1 MLNKTPYAIIKAVPS
16 QKKMQTQME
25 HRKNIRLT
33 CHVPVDGQ
41 NGSIFGESLT
51 VDISS
56 GGIGFITKQPIPVDE
71 KIAVEIELSPKED
84 PVILM
89 GRVLWVQQIG
99 HSDKYRIGM
108 KFGDNVLEGA
118 QDRLKQYFGS

>member
-1 MLNKTPYAIIKAVPS
+1 MLNKAPYEIVKPATH

-41 NGSIFGESLT
+41 SGSPFGESLT

-56 GGIGFITKQPIPVDE
+56 
-71 KIAVEIELSPKED
+71 
-84 PVILM
+84 
-89 GRVLWVQQIG
+89 
-99 HSDKYRIGM
+99 
-108 KFGDNVLEGA
+108 
-118 QDRLKQYFGS
+118 